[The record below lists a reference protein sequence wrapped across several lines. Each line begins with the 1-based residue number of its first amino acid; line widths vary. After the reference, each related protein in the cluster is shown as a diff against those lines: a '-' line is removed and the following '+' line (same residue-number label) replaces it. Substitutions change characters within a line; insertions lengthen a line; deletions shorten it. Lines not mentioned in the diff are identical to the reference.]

1 MGLLIK
7 FAKNTKMEKRVVNV
21 YTESNP
27 NPSSLKF
34 CVEFMLL
41 PDGKSVDFP
50 DAESAKSSPLA
61 TDLFMFSNVKRVFI
75 SANFVTITKD
85 DASNWADIS
94 PILKAFI
101 KGYLEEGKPLFYENE
116 SKSEA
121 VNSDDPEVVVRIKTL
136 LDEYVRPA
144 VESDGGAITFHSF
157 EDGAVKVHL
166 QGSCSGCPSS
176 TVTLKQ
182 GIENLLTRLVPEVK
196 SVEAV
201 GV

>member
-1 MGLLIK
+1 
-7 FAKNTKMEKRVVNV
+7 MEKRVVNV

-27 NPSSLKF
+27 NPNSLKF

-85 DASNWADIS
+85 ETSNWADIT

-101 KGYLEEGKPLFYENE
+101 KGYLEEGKPLFYENQ
-116 SKSEA
+116 A
-121 VNSDDPEVVVRIKTL
+121 TAINNDDPEVVVRIKTL

>member
-1 MGLLIK
+1 
-7 FAKNTKMEKRVVNV
+7 MEKKVINV

-27 NPSSLKF
+27 NPNSLKF
-34 CVEFMLL
+34 CVEFLLL
-41 PDGKSVDFP
+41 PEGQSVDFP
-50 DAESAKSSPLA
+50 DADSAKTSPLA

-75 SANFVTITKD
+75 SANFITITKD
-85 DASNWADIS
+85 EASNWDDII

-101 KGYLEEGKPLFYENE
+101 KGYLEEGKPLFYDKNTASSNTSEEE
-116 SKSEA
+116 SEI
-121 VNSDDPEVVVRIKTL
+121 VVRIKTL

-144 VESDGGAITFHSF
+144 VEQDGGAITFDSF
-157 EDGAVKVHL
+157 NEGLVKVHL

>member
-1 MGLLIK
+1 
-7 FAKNTKMEKRVVNV
+7 MEKRVINV

-27 NPSSLKF
+27 NPNSLKF
-34 CVEFMLL
+34 CVEFMLM
-41 PDGKSVDFP
+41 PDGQSVDFP
-50 DAESAKSSPLA
+50 DAESAKTSPLA

-75 SANFVTITKD
+75 SANFITITKD
-85 DASNWADIS
+85 DATNWNDIT

-101 KGYLEEGKPLFYENE
+101 KGYLEEGKPLFYNNSTALASSATDED
-116 SKSEA
+116 SEL
-121 VNSDDPEVVVRIKTL
+121 VVRIKTL

-157 EDGAVKVHL
+157 NEGKVKVHL

-196 SVEAV
+196 TVEAV